1 MRRTAIAAAVLLL
14 SSCATTPA
22 PSPEPPPALAEAPAV
37 EPSAPPPAV
46 VLQPVSVEFRNA
58 EVTKAGAAINE
69 TRYAEKADDA
79 AITAKIY
86 AEGVITILGNV
97 GLGKGSSYG
106 GVGLNFSVTTDG
118 KSLDARGYKAVTFRL
133 SSPVKRN
140 LRLRIT
146 GADRAKRDGGC
157 FPVYTQAVG
166 PELKAYTIP
175 LDRFEAE
182 SWCGKKGEPVLATL
196 GNLWGFEVADITV
209 SRDPTAFSIGTITLE
224 P

>member
-1 MRRTAIAAAVLLL
+1 
-14 SSCATTPA
+14 
-22 PSPEPPPALAEAPAV
+22 
-37 EPSAPPPAV
+37 
-46 VLQPVSVEFRNA
+46 VEFVNA

-69 TRYAEKADDA
+69 TRYSEKADDV

-106 GVGLNFSVTTDG
+106 GIGLNFSVTTDG

-157 FPVYTQAVG
+157 YPVYTQAVG
-166 PELKAYTIP
+166 PERKAYTIP
-175 LDRFEAE
+175 LEKFEAE

-209 SRDPTAFSIGTITLE
+209 SRDPTAFSLGTITLE